1 MRHRIAPEA
10 LAVWLVLR
18 EIAKDPTDRDEAE
31 PVGRHREYINLNF
44 KLCGLLG
51 FWPYFNLPIETDSA
65 TPPQFM
71 TNNLDRAENW
81 REAYRW
87 RCLLME
93 AEGDYER
100 SDRANG
106 PLSL

>member
-1 MRHRIAPEA
+1 
-10 LAVWLVLR
+10 
-18 EIAKDPTDRDEAE
+18 
-31 PVGRHREYINLNF
+31 VG
-44 KLCGLLG
+44 
-51 FWPYFNLPIETDSA
+51 
-65 TPPQFM
+65 

-93 AEGDYER
+93 AKGDYER

>member
-1 MRHRIAPEA
+1 M
-10 LAVWLVLR
+10 
-18 EIAKDPTDRDEAE
+18 
-31 PVGRHREYINLNF
+31 NF
-44 KLCGLLG
+44 
-51 FWPYFNLPIETDSA
+51 PIETDSA

>member
-1 MRHRIAPEA
+1 M
-10 LAVWLVLR
+10 
-18 EIAKDPTDRDEAE
+18 
-31 PVGRHREYINLNF
+31 NF
-44 KLCGLLG
+44 
-51 FWPYFNLPIETDSA
+51 PIETDSA

-93 AEGDYER
+93 AEAIMSAAIEQMVPFPCR
-100 SDRANG
+100 T
-106 PLSL
+106 PLLA

>member
-1 MRHRIAPEA
+1 M
-10 LAVWLVLR
+10 
-18 EIAKDPTDRDEAE
+18 
-31 PVGRHREYINLNF
+31 
-44 KLCGLLG
+44 
-51 FWPYFNLPIETDSA
+51 NLPIETDSA

-93 AEGDYER
+93 AKGDYER